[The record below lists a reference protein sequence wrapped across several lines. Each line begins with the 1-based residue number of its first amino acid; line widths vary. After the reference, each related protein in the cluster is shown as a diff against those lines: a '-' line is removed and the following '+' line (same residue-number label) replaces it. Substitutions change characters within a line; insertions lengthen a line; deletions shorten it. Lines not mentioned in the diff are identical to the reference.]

1 MNETS
6 EAVGTIGPVTTGPD
20 LTDDQRQRL
29 RKVLRETHFQTWDK
43 SYLDTPAYQNDL
55 HDHVDGRYDLCRR
68 VFVPW
73 VQRAI
78 DLNGKHM
85 VEIGCGTGS
94 STASLVPFL
103 SGAHAYDIIAP
114 SVDAARQRLEI
125 MGFGDRMTWRVA
137 DPSSLLAMLES
148 DILGPDGPGGTDIV
162 LLYAV
167 VEHQS
172 IEERIATLKTAWK
185 LLRPGGI
192 LIVTDTPNRLCYF
205 DWHTADLPFYHMLP
219 DRLAIPYSQK
229 SPRPELWNWLSGRL
243 QAKGWDAAHEAI
255 TRWGRG
261 ASYHEFEL
269 ALGDLTNL
277 VVVDGWATEMADHL
291 GMTLEEELLLKYWKE
306 KPVNVPIGF
315 ARRSLDI
322 ILKKPAAAE

>member
-1 MNETS
+1 MTS
-6 EAVGTIGPVTTGPD
+6 EPISGSAPTAPD
-20 LTDDQRQRL
+20 LTEEQRVRL
-29 RKVLRETHFQTWDK
+29 RKVMRETHFRSWSE
-43 SYLDTPAYQNDL
+43 SYFATPAYERDL

-94 STASLVPFL
+94 STASMVPFL
-103 SGAHAYDIIAP
+103 SGVHAYDIIP
-114 SVDAARQRLEI
+114 ESVDAARLRLEI
-125 MGFGDRMTWRVA
+125 MGFGDKATWRVA
-137 DPSSLLAMLES
+137 DPRMLLSMLES
-148 DILGPDGPGGTDIV
+148 DIMGPGGPGGTDIV

-167 VEHQS
+167 VEHQT
-172 IEERIATLKTAWK
+172 IEERIDTLKTAWK

-205 DWHTADLPFYHMLP
+205 DWHTANLPFYHMLP
-219 DRLAIPYSQK
+219 DRLAIPYAQH
-229 SPRPELWNWLSGRL
+229 SPRTELWQWLSQSL
-243 QAKGWDAAHEAI
+243 QNKGWDAAHEAMV
-255 TRWGRG
+255 RWGRG

-291 GMTLEEELLLKYWKE
+291 GMTLEEELLLRYWKE

-322 ILKKPAAAE
+322 ILKKPLPPA

>member
-1 MNETS
+1 MLSDATS
-6 EAVGTIGPVTTGPD
+6 SSPTTAPD
-20 LTDDQRQRL
+20 LTDAQREQL
-29 RKVLRETHFQTWDK
+29 RKALRETHFRSWSE
-43 SYLDTPAYQNDL
+43 SYFATPAYERDL

-78 DLNGKHM
+78 DLTGKHM

-94 STASLVPFL
+94 STASMVPFL
-103 SGAHAYDIIAP
+103 SGVHAYDIIP
-114 SVDAARQRLEI
+114 ESVDAARLRLEI
-125 MGFGDRMTWRVA
+125 MGFGDKATWRVA
-137 DPSSLLAMLES
+137 DPRMLLSMLEQ
-148 DILGPDGPGGTDIV
+148 DIMGPNGPGSTDIV

-167 VEHQS
+167 VEHQT
-172 IEERIATLKTAWK
+172 IEERIDTLRTAWK

-205 DWHTADLPFYHMLP
+205 DWHTANLPFYHMLP
-219 DRLAIPYSQK
+219 DRLAIPYAQK
-229 SPRPELWNWLSGRL
+229 SPRAELWQWLSQSL
-243 QAKGWDAAHEAI
+243 QTKGWEAANEAI

-291 GMTLEEELLLKYWKE
+291 GMTLEEELLVRYWKE
-306 KPVNVPIGF
+306 KPVNAPIGF

-322 ILKKPAAAE
+322 ILRKPIPAE